1 MQNPVKFKVK
11 ARVEAHSLFIAVLG
25 LLFPGWP
32 YSSLAQCLDLVA
44 ECRDIRL
51 LISILSRELVTSIRV
66 VSSLPLLA
74 NCCDTLAVFDPK
86 SMFSWVVF
94 RPSLPCH

>member
-1 MQNPVKFKVK
+1 MTAELVQRYAKSCQFKVK

-25 LLFPGWP
+25 LLFPGWS
-32 YSSLAQCLDLVA
+32 YSSLAQYLDLVA
-44 ECRDIRL
+44 ECRDVRL

-74 NCCDTLAVFDPK
+74 NCSTP
-86 SMFSWVVF
+86 
-94 RPSLPCH
+94 